1 MSAEIG
7 IVSEFEFST
16 KSSDDIKVQRAPS
29 PEAPIVMAA
38 RAWAL
43 AFQARQRGTAMA
55 SEGAELA
62 LYDAVADVSELKRA
76 ELALY
81 EVVLASEQIAK

>member
-1 MSAEIG
+1 MSSEIG

-16 KSSDDIKVQRAPS
+16 KSSGDIKVQRAPS
-29 PEAPIVMAA
+29 PEPPIVMAA

-43 AFQARQRGTAMA
+43 AFEARQRGTATP

-81 EVVLASEQIAK
+81 EVVLASEQITK

>member
-1 MSAEIG
+1 MYSEIG
-7 IVSEFEFST
+7 TVSESAT
-16 KSSDDIKVQRAPS
+16 KLSHEIRVRRSPS

-43 AFQARQRGTAMA
+43 AFEARQRGTATP

-62 LYDAVADVSELKRA
+62 LYDAVADVNELKRA

-81 EVVLASEQIAK
+81 HVILTSEQIAK

>member
-1 MSAEIG
+1 MSAESG
-7 IVSEFEFST
+7 TLSEFEFST
-16 KSSDDIKVQRAPS
+16 KFSGDIKVQRAPV

-43 AFQARQRGTAMA
+43 AFEARQRGTASP

-62 LYDAVADVSELKRA
+62 LYDAVADVGALKRA

-81 EVVLASEQIAK
+81 EVVLAAEQFAK

>member
-1 MSAEIG
+1 MSSEIST
-7 IVSEFEFST
+7 VCEFSI
-16 KSSDDIKVQRAPS
+16 KSSDDIEVQRAAS

-43 AFQARQRGTAMA
+43 AFEARQRGTAAA

-62 LYDAVADVSELKRA
+62 LYDAAADVTALKRA

>member
-1 MSAEIG
+1 
-7 IVSEFEFST
+7 
-16 KSSDDIKVQRAPS
+16 
-29 PEAPIVMAA
+29 MAA

-43 AFQARQRGTAMA
+43 AFEARQRGTVTP

-62 LYDAVADVSELKRA
+62 LYDAVADVNELKRA

-81 EVVLASEQIAK
+81 RVILSSEQIAK

>member
-1 MSAEIG
+1 MPLEIG
-7 IVSEFEFST
+7 AMRESST
-16 KSSDDIKVQRAPS
+16 KASEDIKVRRAPS
-29 PEAPIVMAA
+29 PEAPIVTAA

-43 AFQARQRGTAMA
+43 AFEARQRATATP

-62 LYDAVADVSELKRA
+62 LYDAAADVTALKRA
-76 ELALY
+76 ELTLY